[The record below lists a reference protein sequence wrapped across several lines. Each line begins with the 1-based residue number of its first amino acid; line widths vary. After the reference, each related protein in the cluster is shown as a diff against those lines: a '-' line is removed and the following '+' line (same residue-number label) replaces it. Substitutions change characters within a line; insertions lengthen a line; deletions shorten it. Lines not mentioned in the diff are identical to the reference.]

1 MKNIY
6 LILKVAC
13 VVLLMGAC
21 TPEEFEQFDNST
33 VHQDWPLAMNRTG
46 HVVDSVVWYETEE
59 NHTKCIYEYDQN
71 NRLKKRT
78 LYITILEQGQV
89 KNKMYVDTLEY
100 DGDRLQKIRVIS
112 CTDPYHH
119 SDQVFF
125 YDEEGR
131 LIRSEYEDNV
141 MCFAYRNGCMDS
153 VYFPSDPEMYIL
165 LYYDTRGNVVRTL
178 HRLME
183 YDMLG
188 QPTGRYYTRMYEYEY
203 DNNQRPNFNVDNAFM
218 YEPLFG
224 QGSSYYTFVRMISPN
239 NMTRYSAGPEIWEY
253 EYNERGLPTTMY
265 HQFADVV
272 PTYHPVFRF
281 TYRAVE

>member
-46 HVVDSVVWYETEE
+46 YVVDSVVWYETEE
-59 NHTKCIYEYDQN
+59 NHVKCIYEYDQN

-78 LYITILEQGQV
+78 LYTTILEQGQV
-89 KNKMYVDTLEY
+89 KNKMSVDTLEY

-119 SDQVFF
+119 SDQLFF

-131 LIRSEYEDNV
+131 LIRYEYGYNV

-165 LYYDTRGNVVRTL
+165 LDYDTRGNVVRTL

-183 YDMLG
+183 YDMLE

-218 YEPLFG
+218 YEPIFG
-224 QGSSYYTFVRMISPN
+224 QGGTYSTFVRMISPN

-272 PTYHPVFRF
+272 PTYHPVYRF

>member
-33 VHQDWPLAMNRTG
+33 VHQDWPLTMNRTG

-59 NHTKCIYEYDQN
+59 NHAKCIYEYDQN
-71 NRLKKRT
+71 NKLKKYT
-78 LYITILEQGQV
+78 LYITILTQGQV

-100 DGDRLQKIRVIS
+100 DGDRLQRVR
-112 CTDPYHH
+112 TTTTEPFKPA
-119 SDQVFF
+119 DQSFF
-125 YDEEGR
+125 YDEGGR
-131 LIRSEYEDNV
+131 LIRYEYGDDV

-153 VYFPSDPEMYIL
+153 VYFLSDPEMYIL
-165 LYYDTRGNVVRTL
+165 LDYDTRGNVVRTL

-183 YDMLG
+183 YDMLE

-218 YEPLFG
+218 YEPIFG
-224 QGSSYYTFVRMISPN
+224 QGGTYSTFVRMISPN

-272 PTYHPVFRF
+272 PTYHPVYRF

>member
-46 HVVDSVVWYETEE
+46 YVVDSVVWYETEE
-59 NHTKCIYEYDQN
+59 NHAKCIYEYDQN

-78 LYITILEQGQV
+78 LYTTMLEQGQV

-119 SDQVFF
+119 SDQLFF

-131 LIRSEYEDNV
+131 LIRYGYGDNV

-165 LYYDTRGNVVRTL
+165 LDYDTRGNIVRTL

-183 YDMLG
+183 YDMLE

-203 DNNQRPNFNVDNAFM
+203 DNNQRPNFNVDNAFIN
-218 YEPLFG
+218 PF
-224 QGSSYYTFVRMISPN
+224 
-239 NMTRYSAGPEIWEY
+239 
-253 EYNERGLPTTMY
+253 YN
-265 HQFADVV
+265 
-272 PTYHPVFRF
+272 
-281 TYRAVE
+281 